1 MSQPTSASPPATAL
15 AAPATPLQPEDF
27 DQLDTLLDSLRERS
41 AQVPQ
46 WEFCEGFM
54 AALICCRSPVLPAE
68 YWPVLLDS
76 DESLAILFGDAERQ
90 QQFEQLWLRRW
101 QEISAGLDAEVESLD
116 DERAYCPQVLDVR
129 GAIAAMPEA
138 ERAAALGQAAE
149 EVQDGAE
156 PELPAFA
163 QVWALGFMLAVE
175 SWPDEWTA
183 PARDKE
189 VTRWL
194 EEALTTLAQLCED
207 DEGPAE
213 VSAFETEDGQDGP
226 PSMSKARLEAFGEAV
241 WAVYDL
247 REIGKSLGPRV
258 AQLRR
263 DDTPGRND
271 ICPCG
276 SGKKYKKCHGA
287 G

>member
-1 MSQPTSASPPATAL
+1 M
-15 AAPATPLQPEDF
+15 QPEDF
-27 DQLDTLLDSLRERS
+27 DQLDDLLDSLRSRS
-41 AQVPQ
+41 AMVPQ

-54 AALICCRSPVLPAE
+54 AALICSRTPIMPAQ
-68 YWPVLLDS
+68 YWPVLLDT
-76 DESLAILFGDAERQ
+76 DENLATLFGDAARL
-90 QQFEQLWLRRW
+90 QQFEELWLRRW
-101 QEISAGLDAEVESLD
+101 QEIAAGLDAEVDTLD

-138 ERAAALGQAAE
+138 ERAIALSDAGADST
-149 EVQDGAE
+149 DGAE
-156 PELPAFA
+156 PALPAFA

-175 SWPDEWTA
+175 SWPDEWSA

-189 VTRWL
+189 ASRWM
-194 EEALTTLAQLCED
+194 EEALATLAKLCED
-207 DEGPAE
+207 DEGEPE

-226 PSMSKARLEAFGEAV
+226 PSMSAARLEDFGEAV

-247 REIGKSLGPRV
+247 RQIAKSLGPRV
-258 AQLRR
+258 AQVRR
-263 DDTPGRND
+263 DSAPGRND
-271 ICPCG
+271 MCPCG